1 MDTSFDRQT
10 DSVEWYTPPHI
21 VRSLGGFDLDPC
33 APVLPPNNAY
43 LSGTVFNHPK
53 YGSFEDSRARA
64 PFGPFRFSDFRYTT
78 EEGGLDK
85 DWEGRV
91 WMNPP
96 YGRQMAAWMKKLSLH
111 SNGIA
116 LVFAR
121 TETQAF
127 FNHVWGKASGMF
139 FFKGRLK
146 FHQPSKTG
154 SIYTVA
160 SKNSAG
166 APSVLISYD
175 EEDSWANANA
185 LKNCG
190 LPGYFVDLTPTEVIW
205 AGWKAAIRSVLEF
218 GPLSLTELY
227 EWVNKCVHRPQ
238 NKHVNAKIRQTLNRF
253 EDLFVFED
261 KVWRLRKLE
270 A

>member
-21 VRSLGGFDLDPC
+21 VESIGRTFRNGRGDTFDLDPC
-33 APVLPPNNAY
+33 APTPHNLGKLGVLFPQPGQPFAKAY
-43 LSGTVFNHPK
+43 YAKEH
-53 YGSFEDSRARA
+53 D
-64 PFGPFRFSDFRYTT
+64 
-78 EEGGLDK
+78 GLNR
-85 DWEGRV
+85 DWKGRV
-91 WMNPP
+91 WLNPP
-96 YGRQMAAWMKKLSLH
+96 YGREMAAWMKKLSLH

-116 LVFAR
+116 LIFAR

-139 FFKGRLK
+139 FLKGRLK
-146 FHQPSKTG
+146 FLHWQEVGPDEFDSAG
-154 SIYTVA
+154 FHP

-175 EEDSWANANA
+175 TEDSWENAAA

-205 AGWKAAIRSVLEF
+205 AGWKTAIRSVLEF
-218 GPLSLTELY
+218 GPLTLTGLY

-238 NKHVNAKIRQTLNRF
+238 NKHVNAKIRQTLNRYEELF
-253 EDLFVFED
+253 ILEDN
-261 KVWRLRKLE
+261 VWRLRNLE